1 MFAGKFVGTSLITS
15 RACSERHIEVNGKSL
30 TVDVPGDAQLLWTL
44 RDVLGMT
51 GTKFGCG
58 MAFAE
63 CHQARLQL
71 QCDAPGTKRGGN
83 PAGA

>member
-1 MFAGKFVGTSLITS
+1 MRTTSN
-15 RACSERHIEVNGKSL
+15 VNGKSR
-30 TVDVPGDAQLLWTL
+30 TVDVPDDTRLLWTL